1 MGWGWAGL
9 GAEVMGKP
17 AVWLGFRMYAFSAI
31 NNQNLQFLWDWS
43 QHNLTIRAGRLFFQ
57 LNPKLCML
65 EIHKMWER
73 TGVAEKPK
81 EGDFRNNGERAS

>member
-1 MGWGWAGL
+1 
-9 GAEVMGKP
+9 
-17 AVWLGFRMYAFSAI
+17 MYAFSAI